1 MDKLIWII
9 LTLIAG
15 CFLPLQGSMNSRL
28 AKAGE
33 NPVYASMISFTV
45 GVIALIIYIFLTSQ
59 NISWKGLK
67 EAPTYSW
74 LGGILGAFYV
84 TVIVLAFPKIGPGLT
99 FGLVVAG
106 QLLTSYNYGTFP
118 NYGYTTSA
126 DKYRKN
132 SRNGND
138 CGRSSHYEKILNQK

>member
-15 CFLPLQGSMNSRL
+15 CFLPYKEVGKSRRKPCL
-28 AKAGE
+28 CIYDF
-33 NPVYASMISFTV
+33 VYGRCNCIDYLYISHFSK
-45 GVIALIIYIFLTSQ
+45 YILERSERSTCLFLTRRNFGRFLCYCSCVSFPE
-59 NISWKGLK
+59 NRAWSYFWVGSSRSI
-67 EAPTYSW
+67 TY
-74 LGGILGAFYV
+74 LYD
-84 TVIVLAFPKIGPGLT
+84 
-99 FGLVVAG
+99 
-106 QLLTSYNYGTFP
+106 YGTFP

>member
-45 GVIALIIYIFLTSQ
+45 GVIALIFYIFLTSQ

-67 EAPTYSW
+67 EAPSYSW
-74 LGGILGAFYV
+74 LGGSLGAFYV

-106 QLLTSYNYGTFP
+106 QLLTSMIMEHYQIMGTP
-118 NYGYTTSA
+118 HQPISI
-126 DKYRKN
+126 
-132 SRNGND
+132 
-138 CGRSSHYEKILNQK
+138 GRVAGMAMIVGGVVIMKKF

>member
-9 LTLIAG
+9 LTLIAV

-33 NPVYASMISFTV
+33 NSVYASMISFTV
-45 GVIALIIYIFLTSQ
+45 GVISLIIYIFLTSQ
-59 NISWKGLK
+59 NISWKELK
-67 EAPTYSW
+67 EAPAYSW

-99 FGLVVAG
+99 YGLVVAG
-106 QLLTSYNYGTFP
+106 QLLTSMIMENFQIMGTP
-118 NYGYTTSA
+118 HQPISI
-126 DKYRKN
+126 
-132 SRNGND
+132 
-138 CGRSSHYEKILNQK
+138 GRVAGMAMIVGGVVIMKKF